1 MQRLLAL
8 AVGSVLLS
16 PVTALALPITY
27 TFSGVI
33 VSVASPFPVVLGDPW
48 SFAASA
54 DTTSLAQLS
63 STFATYPASGSWTL
77 GSFAGTFTG
86 GSVVVSD
93 NRSGSQFSALV
104 FPLGF
109 PVTSFIVPSII
120 GGVQIQGM
128 IVDLFGAPGLFPP
141 DFALPTSVNLAD
153 FPVGFP
159 TNRLTIYGS
168 SFVTHGAVTSVTV
181 TPMPPA
187 VPEPTSALLMCTG
200 LVALGIRR
208 FRR

>member
-8 AVGSVLLS
+8 AVGSILLS
-16 PVTALALPITY
+16 PATTLALPITY

-33 VSVASPFPVVLGDPW
+33 VSADSPFPVLLGDPW
-48 SFAASA
+48 SFSAST
-54 DTTSLAQLS
+54 DTTSLLQLS
-63 STFATYPASGSWTL
+63 PTFATYPASGSWQV

-86 GSVVVSD
+86 GSVIVSD

-109 PVTSFIVPSII
+109 PITSFIVPNII
-120 GGVQIQGM
+120 GGVPIHGM
-128 IVDLFGAPGLFPP
+128 IVDLFGAPGFFSPN
-141 DFALPTSVNLAD
+141 FALPTSVNLAD

-159 TNRLTIYGS
+159 TNRLTIYGRD
-168 SFVTHGAVTSVTV
+168 FVTHGAVTSVTV
-181 TPMPPA
+181 THMPPA
-187 VPEPTSALLMCTG
+187 VPEPTSGVLVCTG
-200 LVALGIRR
+200 LVTLYLRR